1 MIDIEQLN
9 YVGLIAAFLLGA
21 LLGGIYFGGLWLTL
35 RYLASH
41 RWSTLLYIVSLVA
54 RMALLGYAIYLVL
67 AISNWIHVLTMLL
80 GFIIVRVFLL
90 RRLGFATTPTLTH
103 TGKERSS

>member
-1 MIDIEQLN
+1 MIDTEQFNLLSL
-9 YVGLIAAFLLGA
+9 VAAFLLGA
-21 LLGGIYFGGLWLTL
+21 LLGGIYFAGLWFTL
-35 RYLASH
+35 HYLASR
-41 RWSTLLYIVSLVA
+41 RWSTLLYMLSLVA

-67 AISNWIHVLTMLL
+67 VMSNWVHVLTMIL

-90 RRLGFATTPTLTH
+90 RRLGLATTYPLKH